1 MRLLHLLPQGLLFSL
16 ATTTAAFD
24 LPYFSDISFPIR
36 LSDYFQPIPTTNTIT
51 PHPPQELRRRA
62 GGGQCPTD
70 FHACTNLN
78 APGLCCANAAIC
90 TPDDNG
96 NVACCPS
103 HSVCTGLV
111 TGSITSGVLNSLGS
125 VVGGSQTT
133 GVVTGSAATQ
143 TTGGLVTTT
152 PGATA
157 SSTSNNGVVIES
169 NSPTGTGTSRAVVLG
184 GGASSGSSGTKRVE
198 VPIIAR
204 AIMKV
209 LEHLPV

>member
-16 ATTTAAFD
+16 ATSTTAFE
-24 LPYFSDISFPIR
+24 LPFFSDISFPIR
-36 LSDYFQPIPTTNTIT
+36 LSDYFQPIPAANTIK
-51 PHPPQELRRRA
+51 PHQIQPPQELRKRA
-62 GGGQCPTD
+62 GGGQCPAN

-103 HSVCTGLV
+103 HSVCTGIV
-111 TGSITSGVLNSLGS
+111 TGSITSGVVNSLGS

-143 TTGGLVTTT
+143 TTTGLVTTDS
-152 PGATA
+152 GATA
-157 SSTSNNGVVIES
+157 SSTSDNGVVIQS
-169 NSPTGTGTSRAVVLG
+169 NSPAGTGTSRAVVLG
-184 GGASSGSSGTKRVE
+184 GGGSAGSSGAKRAE
-198 VPIIAR
+198 VVSETLGRR
-204 AIMKV
+204 A
-209 LEHLPV
+209 